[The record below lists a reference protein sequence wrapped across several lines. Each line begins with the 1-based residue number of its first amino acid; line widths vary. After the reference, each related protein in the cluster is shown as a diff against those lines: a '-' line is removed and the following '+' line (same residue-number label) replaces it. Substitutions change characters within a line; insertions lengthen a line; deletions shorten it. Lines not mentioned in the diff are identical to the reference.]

1 IIYFCIMRKLIDLSD
16 EVVEAL
22 TIQAIKNKTVFKL
35 YAQNI
40 LEDTAKPFM
49 NKEKQLNKKNKH

>member
-1 IIYFCIMRKLIDLSD
+1 MRKLIDLSD

-35 YAQNI
+35 YVQNI
-40 LEDTAKPFM
+40 LEDMAKPFM
-49 NKEKQLNKKNKH
+49 NKEKQLNNKK

>member
-1 IIYFCIMRKLIDLSD
+1 MRKLIDLSD